1 MGLQPLLHGVA
12 AASTASGC
20 CLDDV
25 GRGSAVDKESRR
37 WPIAQLRADLSGAE
51 PAHALE
57 RRVAAPGGSEAA
69 RSATLGGDR
78 GGAAASRWHPS
89 DGGFL
94 PGPEGSPEQRVGGGR
109 GGRGSGAVGGAW
121 AAATKAVSTVL
132 PRHGTSGSRKSLE
145 LNTAKSAT
153 LTGPHGCTATSHG
166 ALSGSALRPE
176 CVVQPWSRE
185 SQPQE
190 ARLASCGPAKVAL
203 SACSG
208 AMTRWQGTRGRRRV
222 PAQASGSS
230 SGSGS
235 GSGSGLGRARLV
247 HV

>member
-1 MGLQPLLHGVA
+1 MGLQQHLLRRA
-12 AASTASGC
+12 AAWTTSVEAAPSTKRAGGGPSHSC
-20 CLDDV
+20 AQISV
-25 GRGSAVDKESRR
+25 GRSQRTRSSGGWPRLEGQRR
-37 WPIAQLRADLSGAE
+37 QGQRLWAGTG
-51 PAHALE
+51 
-57 RRVAAPGGSEAA
+57 AAPQPLVGIQATGVSSRVQKAALSKGWGG
-69 RSATLGGDR
+69 
-78 GGAAASRWHPS
+78 
-89 DGGFL
+89 
-94 PGPEGSPEQRVGGGR
+94 VGGEGLRSGR
-109 GGRGSGAVGGAW
+109 GRMGRCD
-121 AAATKAVSTVL
+121 KAVSTVL